1 MRARVTNTLVLH
13 LCGDDMA
20 LLLIVEAHDA
30 FDGDAVGFNGVIPN
44 GSGSKNHNPHILSRQ
59 IFPFP

>member
-1 MRARVTNTLVLH
+1 MLH

-30 FDGDAVGFNGVIPN
+30 FDGDAIGFDGVIPN
-44 GSGSKNHNPHILSRQ
+44 GSGSKNHNLHILSGQ